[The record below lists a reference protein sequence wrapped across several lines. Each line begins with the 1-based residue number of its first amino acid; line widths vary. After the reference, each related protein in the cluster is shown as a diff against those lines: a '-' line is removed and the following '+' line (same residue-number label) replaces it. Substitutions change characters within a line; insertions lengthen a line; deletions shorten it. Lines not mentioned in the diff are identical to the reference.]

1 VVYSGVIFHI
11 EIEFR
16 DADGNLQSRVFPRA
30 TSHSFEFST
39 GLEIRSGMVNRFMIR
54 DYSQVTRFEAS
65 TLRDR
70 MTDEEFDDLRADIGE
85 LCANKKRIPAIKL
98 VREKLG
104 YDLKGAKDYIDADW
118 PADKFDRLN
127 PALDPRNDERAD
139 FDDIPF

>member
-1 VVYSGVIFHI
+1 MVYCGVIFHI

-30 TSHSFEFST
+30 TSHSFEVAT

-118 PADKFDRLN
+118 PREKV
-127 PALDPRNDERAD
+127 ERD